1 MEAIIKILA
10 FVAIVIIL
18 IFLITRI
25 WDYYKKQSKKME
37 ESKIRPPLE
46 YMNDVGIKC
55 PDYWTYVGKSSDGT
69 TYKCVNTFQ
78 LPVKDVSKCYTSN
91 TDDKMYE
98 FKALTEGINWNNMS
112 DKERKDF
119 VKSQYSTE
127 LSRCGWLTACG
138 GVWLG
143 VEDKC
148 N

>member
-10 FVAIVIIL
+10 FIAIVIIL
-18 IFLITRI
+18 IFLIRRI
-25 WDYYKKQSKKME
+25 WKYYQTQMKKKE

-46 YMNDVGIKC
+46 YMNDVGVKC
-55 PDYWTYVGKSSDGT
+55 PDYWTYIGKSSDGKI
-69 TYKCVNTFQ
+69 YKCVNTFQ
-78 LPVKDVSKCYTSN
+78 LPVKDTSKCYSSG

-98 FKALTEGINWNNMS
+98 FKALTEGKNWSNMS
-112 DKERKDF
+112 EDERKTF
-119 VKSQYSTE
+119 VKSQASNE
-127 LSRCGWLTACG
+127 LSRCSWLSTCG